1 MRLLKVVEARQILN
15 TLTNDQYVNTRLAYW
30 MTKFVVK
37 TQSEQDFY
45 IQEMQKILAKY
56 AQTNDDGNLV
66 VAPENIEAFNT
77 EVVEL
82 ENTEVEDPGIKFAL
96 SDLSSELKL
105 SMKQIFPLLDFID
118 EDK

>member
-1 MRLLKVVEARQILN
+1 MKIIQIINARQIVN
-15 TLTNDQYVNTRLAYW
+15 AFTNDNTINTRLAYW

-37 TQSEQDFY
+37 TQSEYDFY
-45 IQEMQKILAKY
+45 IREMQKILAKY
-56 AQTNDDGNLV
+56 ATETDDGNLV

-77 EVVEL
+77 EVAEL
-82 ENTEVEDPGIKFAL
+82 ENTEVEDPGIRFAL
-96 SDLSSELKL
+96 SDLSGELKL